1 MRETILSETP
11 SAYEKGLAL
20 ELKLVEL
27 FRKMGYDVI
36 HNTKKV
42 GRSGAEH
49 QIDVLAQYRCPLH
62 TSQVIVE
69 AKSYDLPIDK
79 DRIMKLIQIVDD
91 LGADHGIIVT
101 TSYFTPEAIKTAKG
115 HNVELWNREQLLKFL
130 GEIQLIAVEKGL
142 PTEVSLKERVAQ
154 PIITIQD
161 AERIEKNILEQRAKG
176 GFLGK
181 GKIIEKFNSIILQY
195 FPYYEAEIQATVSEI
210 EKTGWLST
218 RTVQKLVTVRIS
230 FDALNGDII
239 IVDESGVSSPYAFLK
254 VLNEDEIRVFRAMKE
269 RIEYNLQSVVG
280 LGFSEGKSKKILS
293 GLVTKNALE
302 TSRGERGITIYR
314 PKTLFPHDPRLLRS
328 ISDVLKMQ
336 EISKFDA
343 EFIPAKI
350 EASDIIKRIEFYW
363 NAKVNKITVL
373 YYPYYVCNLTT
384 QDGSQRIDTIDA
396 VSGKLKEL

>member
-1 MRETILSETP
+1 LTESPTT
-11 SAYEKGLAL
+11 YEKGLAL

-49 QIDVLAQYRCPLH
+49 QIDILAQYRCPLH

-91 LGADHGIIVT
+91 LGADRGIIVT
-101 TSYFTPEAIKTAKG
+101 ASYFTPGAIKTAKG

-130 GEIQLIAVEKGL
+130 GEIELVAVEKGL

-181 GKIIEKFNSIILQY
+181 GKIIERLDSITLKY
-195 FPYYEAEIQATVSEI
+195 FPCYEAEIEALVSEV

-218 RTVQKLVTVRIS
+218 RTVQKRVTIRINIDALDGDIVTV
-230 FDALNGDII
+230 
-239 IVDESGVSSPYAFLK
+239 DETGVFSPYPFLK
-254 VLNEDEIRVFRAMKE
+254 FLNEDEIRVLRVMKE
-269 RIEYNLQSVVG
+269 GAWYRAQSVVG
-280 LGFSEGKSKKILS
+280 LGFSEGKARKILS
-293 GLVTKNALE
+293 GLATSGAVESRRGYRGVTE
-302 TSRGERGITIYR
+302 YR
-314 PKTLFPHDPRLLRS
+314 PKVPFPNDPRLLRS
-328 ISDVLKMQ
+328 ISDVLKIQ
-336 EISKFDA
+336 EIPKTDAKFVSPEIDV
-343 EFIPAKI
+343 
-350 EASDIIKRIEFYW
+350 SDIIKRIEFYW
-363 NAKVNKITVL
+363 SAKVNKIFVL
-373 YYPYYVCNLTT
+373 YYPYYVCNLIT
-384 QDGSQRIDTIDA
+384 QDGSKRTDMIDA
-396 VSGKLKEL
+396 IRGKFTEL